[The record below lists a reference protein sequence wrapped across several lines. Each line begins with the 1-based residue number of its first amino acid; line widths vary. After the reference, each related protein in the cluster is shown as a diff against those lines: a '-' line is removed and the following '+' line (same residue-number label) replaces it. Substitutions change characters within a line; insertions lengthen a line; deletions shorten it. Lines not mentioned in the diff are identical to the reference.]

1 MVVGKVGSEGAEVSP
16 GFGGAV
22 HRDGVP
28 ERQQCSHVLQMQEAN
43 CHLVAGGGF
52 FMVVPDES

>member
-1 MVVGKVGSEGAEVSP
+1 VVGKVGGEGAEVSP

-28 ERQQCSHVLQMQEAN
+28 ERQQCSYVLQMHEAN
-43 CHLVAGGGF
+43 GYLVAGGGF
-52 FMVVPDES
+52 FMVAPDES